1 MPSFDVVSRTD
12 LMEVDNV
19 VNSAKREIKQRY
31 DLAGTR
37 CDVERSGDTLTL
49 TADDNMKRTQVE
61 ELLKKYLV
69 KRNVDPRAL
78 VFKEPETAS
87 GDTLR
92 QTVTIKQG
100 IDAELAKKISKAV
113 KGTSLKV
120 QVAIQQNELRV
131 SGKSRDDLQA
141 TIKFIKDM
149 ELEQPLQY
157 INFRE

>member
-1 MPSFDVVSRTD
+1 
-12 LMEVDNV
+12 MEVDNV